1 MKGVLLMKKGICI
14 VCCFV
19 LILTFTFTTWAHQ
32 EESIYLGPYAN
43 TIVYDETGKVDAK
56 YYEDLQYRLIKE
68 FEEKLQKT
76 DKMTKQSV
84 VLPASL
90 SSVAPGDVFVSF
102 TGTTSGIDFALV
114 GHASLAE
121 TSGGVWAISSWPESK
136 SPSGVNGVQ
145 YEYRYWDNL
154 SKIYALRV
162 KGSTSTT
169 RNNAVNNARAIAS
182 RNPRP
187 PYNWFFLNKFTTS
200 SFYCSQLVW
209 RAWYDAGVNIDRFPY
224 DTVVSPAELTG
235 DHMQVLYYRN

>member
-1 MKGVLLMKKGICI
+1 MKERGIEMKKAISIICCL
-14 VCCFV
+14 VFALSFSV
-19 LILTFTFTTWAHQ
+19 TASASV
-32 EESIYLGPYAN
+32 ESVPYSN
-43 TIVYDETGKVDAK
+43 TIVYDSSGRVDAQ
-56 YYEDLQYRLIKE
+56 YYEDMQYKLIKE
-68 FEEKLQKT
+68 LE
-76 DKMTKQSV
+76 DKAKGLGERTKVNQSAIT
-84 VLPASL
+84 PASL

-136 SPSGVNGVQ
+136 SPSGINGVQ

-162 KGSTSTT
+162 KGSTAST
-169 RNNAVNNARAIAS
+169 RSNAVNNAINIVS
-182 RNPRP
+182 RSPRP

-235 DHMQVLYYRN
+235 DHMEVLYYRN